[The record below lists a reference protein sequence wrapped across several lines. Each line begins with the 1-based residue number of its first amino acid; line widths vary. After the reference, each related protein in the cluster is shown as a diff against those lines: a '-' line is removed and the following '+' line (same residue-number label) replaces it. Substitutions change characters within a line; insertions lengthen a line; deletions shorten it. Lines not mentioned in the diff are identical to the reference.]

1 MGHFNFSPEKEP
13 REKALAQALRFRD
26 EYGLFGLNMPVL
38 AGQTQPD
45 DIVRLRRE
53 GLWISLWFV
62 QDADKAAFYR
72 PATPDAFVTDHV
84 SLVRQW

>member
-1 MGHFNFSPEKEP
+1 
-13 REKALAQALRFRD
+13 
-26 EYGLFGLNMPVL
+26 MPVL
-38 AGQTQPD
+38 ARQTQPD

-84 SLVRQW
+84 SLVRPW